1 MATDHYLPAVHRAL
15 DFIEAHLTTPVT
27 LAAIAR
33 RAGFSLW
40 HFQRIFQAY
49 TGETLAAY
57 LRRRRLSVAVTEIRN
72 TRRRILDIALD
83 YQFETHAAFTRAFQ
97 ATLHAAPGTFR
108 RKPGGVPAALDRPA
122 GARPVRHSP
131 PMKPTIK
138 KLPALTFIGLEARF
152 FGPMS
157 PDCNNHKVIPPLF
170 SRFFARAHELPPGPE
185 PDCTYGLARCAPAQ
199 ERKRDDELVYLAAR
213 RVAPRTPVP
222 AGMAKWKL
230 PARTYAVFTHRGP
243 VVRLD
248 ETFASIYREWL
259 PQSGLE
265 PVGEGSLE
273 CYEHARFG
281 DGGAKSEF
289 DILIPVRPRRK

>member
-1 MATDHYLPAVHRAL
+1 MDHYLPAVHRAL
-15 DFIEAHLTTPVT
+15 GFIEEKLTEPVT

-33 RAGFSLW
+33 QAGFSPW

-83 YQFETHAAFTRAFQ
+83 YQFETHAAFTRAFK
-97 ATLHAAPGTFR
+97 ATLHATPGTFR
-108 RKPGGVPAALDRPA
+108 RESWPVPAALARPA
-122 GARPVRHSP
+122 GAHPAPRSF
-131 PMKPTIK
+131 PMKPTLK

-170 SRFFARAHELPPGPE
+170 NRFFARAAELPPGPE
-185 PDCTYGLARCAPAQ
+185 EGCTYGLARCAATPD
-199 ERKRDDELVYLAAR
+199 RTRDDELVYLAAR
-213 RVAPRTPVP
+213 RVAPHTPVP
-222 AGMAKWKL
+222 AGMVRWKI
-230 PARTYAVFTHRGP
+230 PAQTYAVFTHRGP

-248 ETFASIYREWL
+248 ETFTRIYREWL
-259 PQSGLE
+259 PQSGHE
-265 PVGEGSLE
+265 PVGEGSME
-273 CYEHARFG
+273 CYEHTRFG
-281 DGGAKSEF
+281 DGGPKSEF
-289 DILIPVRPRRK
+289 DILIPVRPRRE

>member
-1 MATDHYLPAVHRAL
+1 MDHYLPAIHRAL
-15 DFIEAHLTTPVT
+15 AFIEVKLTEPVT

-40 HFQRIFQAY
+40 HFQRIFAAY

-83 YQFETHAAFTRAFQ
+83 YQFETHAAFSRAFK

-108 RKPGGVPAALDRPA
+108 REPHPVPAALDRSA
-122 GARPVRHSP
+122 DARPVGRSFS
-131 PMKPTIK
+131 MKPTLK
-138 KLPALTFIGLEARF
+138 KLPAMTFIGLEARF

-170 SRFFARAHELPPGPE
+170 NRFFARASELPPGPE
-185 PDCTYGLARCAPAQ
+185 EGCTYGLARCAPATD
-199 ERKRDDELVYLAAR
+199 RTRDDELVYLAAR
-213 RVAPRTPVP
+213 RVAPRTRVP
-222 AGMAKWKL
+222 TGMAKWKIQ
-230 PARTYAVFTHRGP
+230 AQTYAVFTHRGP

-248 ETFASIYREWL
+248 DTFTKIYREWL
-259 PQSGLE
+259 PQSGYE
-265 PVGEGSLE
+265 PVGEGSME
-273 CYEHARFG
+273 CYEHTRFG
-281 DGGAKSEF
+281 DGGPNSEF